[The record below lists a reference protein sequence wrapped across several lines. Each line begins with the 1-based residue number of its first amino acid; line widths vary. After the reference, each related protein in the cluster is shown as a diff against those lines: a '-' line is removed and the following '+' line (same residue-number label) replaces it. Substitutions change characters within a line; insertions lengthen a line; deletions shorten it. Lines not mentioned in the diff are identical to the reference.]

1 MRLAILILCVF
12 SLTGCGLAKRFI
24 PRPSPR
30 VILTGGTIISKAD
43 IPQVDKP
50 CTIRE
55 ADIVLASYYA
65 GYAGGFA
72 QRPS

>member
-1 MRLAILILCVF
+1 MRLAVLILCVF

-24 PRPSPR
+24 PRPGPR

-43 IPQVDKP
+43 LPQAPDAP

-65 GYAGGFA
+65 GGFA

>member
-1 MRLAILILCVF
+1 MRTAILILCVF

-30 VILTGGTIISKAD
+30 VILTGGTVISQA
-43 IPQVDKP
+43 DKP

-65 GYAGGFA
+65 GGFA